1 MTSTEPPARPYG
13 PRRALLAELAST
25 DDRRRKLTVVVVMLG
40 VLMAAVDTT
49 IVVLALPAMERSL
62 HISMADVI
70 WVIIGYVLTVTILAT
85 QVGRLGDMFGRAR
98 MYELGFLVFVIGSAL
113 CASAASEATIVG
125 FRLLQGLGGA
135 FLTAN
140 SGAVLADAFPAEQRG
155 RAFGYNSIGWNI
167 GAILGILLGGLLIT
181 YASWRWIFWINVPT
195 GLFALGLAAAVL
207 RDTRSAARQPLDLSG
222 MALLGTGLFGVL
234 WAMTRLTTSSLSVGT
249 LAWLVGGAASLGVF
263 VLVEH
268 GRRAPMVDLRLFR
281 IPTLA
286 PTLLAA
292 LFQGLAN
299 FAVLYLV
306 LMYLQGVRQLSP
318 LHASLL
324 LVPGYLVGGVIGP
337 YCGRISDR
345 IGAIWPAT
353 VGLGVEIA
361 ALGIYSQLRPGTSL
375 VTVAAAAVLNGI
387 GAGAFMPANNAA
399 VMKIV
404 PGNDFGTASGMLRTF
419 ANVGM
424 VLSFAV
430 AILVAARSISRR
442 LAFAIFL
449 GTTSLPRRLGASLT
463 TGLHAAFFASIAFMA
478 VATVL
483 SATRWLRFGSP
494 RAAEPPKP

>member
-1 MTSTEPPARPYG
+1 
-13 PRRALLAELAST
+13 
-25 DDRRRKLTVVVVMLG
+25 
-40 VLMAAVDTT
+40 
-49 IVVLALPAMERSL
+49 
-62 HISMADVI
+62 
-70 WVIIGYVLTVTILAT
+70 
-85 QVGRLGDMFGRAR
+85 
-98 MYELGFLVFVIGSAL
+98 
-113 CASAASEATIVG
+113 
-125 FRLLQGLGGA
+125 
-135 FLTAN
+135 
-140 SGAVLADAFPAEQRG
+140 
-155 RAFGYNSIGWNI
+155 
-167 GAILGILLGGLLIT
+167 
-181 YASWRWIFWINVPT
+181 
-195 GLFALGLAAAVL
+195 
-207 RDTRSAARQPLDLSG
+207 
-222 MALLGTGLFGVL
+222 
-234 WAMTRLTTSSLSVGT
+234 
-249 LAWLVGGAASLGVF
+249 
-263 VLVEH
+263 
-268 GRRAPMVDLRLFR
+268 
-281 IPTLA
+281 
-286 PTLLAA
+286 
-292 LFQGLAN
+292 
-299 FAVLYLV
+299 
-306 LMYLQGVRQLSP
+306 
-318 LHASLL
+318 
-324 LVPGYLVGGVIGP
+324 VPGYLVGGVIGP